1 MWDSDCLPDLKPKI
15 GPPLYITGEMVSK
28 VIAKMKT
35 GKAAGLSGIVIKM
48 IKSTGKEIVKSIANL
63 ANRIIKEG
71 VIASDWNLSYIISLY
86 NNKGDSLSRDSCRV
100 DQVKKIMLVQEIWSW
115 NIERIL
121 KNSWFSDKISGWC
134 W

>member
-1 MWDSDCLPDLKPKI
+1 M

-48 IKSTGKEIVKSIANL
+48 IKSTGKEIVKSIANH

-71 VIASDWNLSYIISLY
+71 VIASD
-86 NNKGDSLSRDSCRV
+86 
-100 DQVKKIMLVQEIWSW
+100 
-115 NIERIL
+115 
-121 KNSWFSDKISGWC
+121 
-134 W
+134 